1 MLSWPEKSCPP
12 EDEGEAEEEEAVEG
26 LEMRSAREVRARH
39 EPREEAVMLTRVIKH
54 DMEEISAAWRVWR
67 KATSSD
73 DVVDEEEEE
82 VAEVVELEES
92 LSNKLPKEGT
102 ANKSGMSW

>member
-12 EDEGEAEEEEAVEG
+12 EDEGEAEG

-39 EPREEAVMLTRVIKH
+39 EPREEVVMLTRVIRH